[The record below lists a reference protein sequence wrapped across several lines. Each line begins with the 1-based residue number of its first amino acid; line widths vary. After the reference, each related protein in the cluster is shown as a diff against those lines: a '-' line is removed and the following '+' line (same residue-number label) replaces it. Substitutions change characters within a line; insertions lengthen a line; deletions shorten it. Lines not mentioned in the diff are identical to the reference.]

1 MSDVGETAGVCEQ
14 KQNFIRTYES
24 SFIGGFLIL
33 FGTRMADGHTG
44 TEILEAILEV
54 FPLDTYVDMP
64 VTLMEKV
71 PDDTVETLIWEAY
84 KQMIRRFDERGEK
97 AVSNIERFAFYEAAK
112 TAYAII
118 ATGESVLYANIML
131 QNGVVVEDKEVM
143 S

>member
-1 MSDVGETAGVCEQ
+1 
-14 KQNFIRTYES
+14 
-24 SFIGGFLIL
+24 
-33 FGTRMADGHTG
+33 
-44 TEILEAILEV
+44 
-54 FPLDTYVDMP
+54 MP